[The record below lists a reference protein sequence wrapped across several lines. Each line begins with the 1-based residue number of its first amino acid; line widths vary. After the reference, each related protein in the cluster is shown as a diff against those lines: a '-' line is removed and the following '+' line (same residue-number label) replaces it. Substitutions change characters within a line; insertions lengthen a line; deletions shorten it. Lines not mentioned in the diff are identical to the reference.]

1 MSQINVQDDMDKS
14 FDIEKFGHFS
24 QLGTMSIHR
33 IKQFSLIII
42 DFWPE
47 ICLIFYPS
55 LGNFTTH
62 ITISD
67 GIGNSM
73 PPSWFSIK
81 YR

>member
-1 MSQINVQDDMDKS
+1 MTLKIEFESQNLAI
-14 FDIEKFGHFS
+14 FDR
-24 QLGTMSIHR
+24 LALRIHK
-33 IKQFSLIII
+33 IQQFPLIII
-42 DFWPE
+42 DFWSK
-47 ICLIFYPS
+47 ICLILYPS

-81 YR
+81 YRG